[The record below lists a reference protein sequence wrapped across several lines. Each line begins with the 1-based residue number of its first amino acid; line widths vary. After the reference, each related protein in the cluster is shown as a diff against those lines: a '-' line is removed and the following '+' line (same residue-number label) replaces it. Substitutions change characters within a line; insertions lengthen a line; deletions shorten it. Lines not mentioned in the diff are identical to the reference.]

1 MARLAV
7 VMFNLGGPDQ
17 LAAVEPFL
25 FNLFNDRAIIGLP
38 QPWRRMLAWFVA
50 RRRAPVA
57 REIYGRIGGGSPLLT
72 NTIAQ
77 ARALEQKLG
86 DMGEVRAFPCMRYWH
101 PMAPAVARDVA
112 AFKPDGIVLLP
123 LYPQFSSTT
132 TASSYDSWRQ
142 SAAAAGLHNPGRLI
156 CCYPGEPGF
165 VNALA
170 GLVRKGIQTAAD
182 AAHRPLRVLFSAH
195 GLPKRIVERGDP
207 YPAQVARTAQ
217 LVAKAAGLIDGQWVI
232 CYQSRVGP
240 LEWIGP
246 STDEEIR
253 RAGSEGTRLVV
264 VPIAFVSEHSETLV
278 ELDMEYGHLA
288 AKSGVPVYVRV
299 PTVGTEPEF
308 IEGLANMVRAAMG
321 RQEGE
326 ISSVEGSRIC
336 SVSASCCLMQQAGR

>member
-7 VMFNLGGPDQ
+7 VLFNLGGPDN

-25 FNLFNDRAIIGLP
+25 FNLFNDRAIIGVP
-38 QPWRRMLAWFVA
+38 QPLRWMLAWLIA
-50 RRRAPVA
+50 RRRAPIA
-57 REIYGRIGGGSPLLT
+57 REIYRRIGGSSPLLT

-77 ARALEQKLG
+77 ARALEQRLA
-86 DMGEVRAFPCMRYWH
+86 DIGEVRVFPCMRYWH
-101 PMAPAVARDVA
+101 PMAPAVARQVA
-112 AFKPDGIVLLP
+112 AFKPDEIVLLP

-142 SAAAAGLHNPGRLI
+142 SAAAAGLRDPGRLI
-156 CCYPGEPGF
+156 CCYPSEAGF
-165 VNALA
+165 INALA
-170 GLVRKGIQTAAD
+170 GLARRGVQTAAQ
-182 AAHRPLRVLFSAH
+182 AARRPPRILFSAH
-195 GLPKRIVERGDP
+195 GLPKRIVEKGDP
-207 YPAQVARTAQ
+207 YPEQVAQTAL
-217 LVAKAAGLIDGQWVI
+217 LVAREAGLTDGQWVI

-246 STDEEIR
+246 STDDEIR
-253 RAGSEGTRLVV
+253 RAGSEGTALVV

-308 IEGLANMVRAAMG
+308 IEGLANMVRPAIG
-321 RQEGE
+321 RHGGE
-326 ISSVEGSRIC
+326 ISSADGRRIC
-336 SVSASCCLMQQAGR
+336 SVGATCCLMQQAGR